1 LLVFAVKVHHDQRR
15 GIDTGAKMNERIH
28 QHLDGE
34 LPLEDLSPEER
45 AELTSYSAFLRH
57 VEELGRSEAVPDM
70 TRSIMARI
78 EAQDAAAPATGEAP
92 TLLGSLER
100 GIRWFWEPRPI
111 RMRPAWGVVAAAAL
125 LVLTLVVPGETPAPV
140 TVAEQA
146 EAPAPVFV
154 QFRLDA
160 PGASNVHLA
169 GSFTDWEP
177 HYSLHEVAPGV
188 WALLVPLTPGVH
200 DYSFVVDGREWR
212 ADPVAPRIDDGFG
225 GQNSRVAVLSPQYNS
240 L

>member
-1 LLVFAVKVHHDQRR
+1 
-15 GIDTGAKMNERIH
+15 MNDRIH

-34 LPLEDLSPEER
+34 LPLEDLSAQER
-45 AELTSYSAFLRH
+45 AELASYTAFLQH
-57 VEELGRSEAVPDM
+57 AQALGRSEPVPDM
-70 TRSIMARI
+70 TRSVMARI
-78 EAQDAAAPATGEAP
+78 EAHDAAAPAADEAP

-111 RMRPAWGVVAAAAL
+111 RFRPAWGVAAAAAL
-125 LVLTLVVPGETPAPV
+125 LVLTLVVPGETPTPI
-140 TVAEQA
+140 TVAE
-146 EAPAPVFV
+146 EIDAPAPVFV

-169 GSFTDWEP
+169 GSFTGWEP
-177 HYSLHEVAPGV
+177 QYSLHEVTPGV
-188 WALLVPLTPGVH
+188 WAILVPLTPGVH

-212 ADPVAPRIDDGFG
+212 TDPVAPRIDDGFG
-225 GQNSRVAVLSPQYNS
+225 GQNSRVAVLSPLHNS

>member
-1 LLVFAVKVHHDQRR
+1 
-15 GIDTGAKMNERIH
+15 MNERIH

-34 LPLEDLSPEER
+34 LPLEDLSAEER
-45 AELTSYSAFLRH
+45 AELTSYNAFLRH
-57 VEELGRSEAVPDM
+57 AEELGRSEPVPDM

-78 EAQDAAAPATGEAP
+78 EAQEVAAPATGEAP
-92 TLLGSLER
+92 TLLAGIE
-100 GIRWFWEPRPI
+100 GVIRWFWEPRPI
-111 RMRPAWGVVAAAAL
+111 RFRPAWAVAAAAAL
-125 LVLTLVVPGETPAPV
+125 LVLTLVVPGETPTTT
-140 TVAEQA
+140 TVAELT

-177 HYSLHEVAPGV
+177 QYSLHEVAPGV

-200 DYSFVVDGREWR
+200 DYSFVVDGQDWR
-212 ADPVAPRIDDGFG
+212 ADPVAPRVDDGFG
-225 GQNSRVAVLSPQYNS
+225 GQNSRVAVLSPQHNS